1 MNYEN
6 VIVKKPWGQEY
17 LCYHNN
23 NVAIWF
29 LHIKEG
35 QQTSMHC
42 HPNKNTGFVVLQ
54 GKTFLSFLRGGVE
67 INGLNKI
74 NIFRSRFH
82 STKALTDAYIFEIET
97 PEDKGDLVRLEDN
110 YGRVGKKYEG
120 SSHHENKTEE
130 CFWLEE
136 ASIEPEGSYLC
147 GCEMKHIIIEDK
159 QLLLNKEETEMI
171 VITGGGLVTKEGQN
185 ILWPGDVIDGKSLER
200 LANKFELGK
209 NTTILS
215 IIK

>member
-136 ASIEPEGSYLC
+136 ASIEPEKSYLC
-147 GCEMKHIIIEDK
+147 GCEMKHTIIEDK

>member
-136 ASIEPEGSYLC
+136 ASIEPEKSYLC
-147 GCEMKHIIIEDK
+147 GCEMKHTIIGDK

>member
-35 QQTSMHC
+35 QRTSMHC

-120 SSHHENKTEE
+120 SNHHENKTEE

-147 GCEMKHIIIEDK
+147 GCEMKHTIIEDK